1 MLLEWVREHWGQIWG
16 YGAYIEGKDGMYVV
30 IPVSLIAEEFSIT
43 TDQVIYGD
51 EC

>member
-1 MLLEWVREHWGQIWG
+1 MLEWIVKNYKQIWG
-16 YGAYIEGKDGMYVV
+16 YGSYIENESGLYVV